1 MFPEYQTLD
10 AHEPKRHSFLPV
22 DKHQASDI
30 QETTDKKVMTAEE
43 RNILSTLGTNFAKS
57 DFSNVITKSLS
68 QNGYYKFPDGLLI
81 QWGYF
86 SGGTANN
93 QSINFPLS
101 FKSCFSLAFSSTT
114 DNTNNSIWSVNYAAI
129 YASYFTVYRRY
140 ADAGTIAN
148 SSQSFRWIAIGTW
161 K

>member
-1 MFPEYQTLD
+1 MAFEYLYKEYLN
-10 AHEPKRHSFLPV
+10 AIL
-22 DKHQASDI
+22 
-30 QETTDKKVMTAEE
+30 
-43 RNILSTLGTNFAKS
+43 LSTLGTNFAKS

-68 QNGYYKFPDGLLI
+68 QNGYYKFPDGFLI

-140 ADAGTIAN
+140 PDAGTIAN